1 MIVKGKLKE
10 LGNELKALRQ
20 FKRLSL
26 SAVALPARIS
36 AAYLQKLEAGAVNNP
51 SPPVLNRLAAVLE
64 VSYMKLMELAGYIT
78 PATDDKVAGV
88 KNSLVDQAVITEDL
102 TEEERRAVAA
112 FVSYLKEQRKD

>member
-1 MIVKGKLKE
+1 LIVKGKLKE